1 MKKKKIAVVTGCCG
15 FIGSHVTEFLVQKG
29 YHVVG
34 IDNLSTGN
42 LRFLN
47 KINKKKFKF
56 YKIDLLKN
64 KLDKCFINAQI
75 VFHFAANADVR
86 FGLSQR
92 DKDIRQNIIVTHKIL
107 EQMVKYKI
115 KKIIFSSTGSIYGE
129 AKEIPTKENTSFPI
143 QTSLYGASKLSAEG
157 LISAYSE
164 ANYLKSYIFRFVS
177 ILGHRYSHGHV
188 YDFLN
193 QLTSNPREL
202 YILGNGYQKK
212 SYLHVSD
219 CVNGMWFSIR
229 KFKNKVNIIN
239 LGTSEYITVKESVK
253 IICNKL
259 GLKPKLKYSGGKR
272 GWVGDNPFIFL
283 DTKKANSAGW
293 KPKYTIEK
301 SIQNTVDYLLENKWI
316 LKKKKL

>member
-1 MKKKKIAVVTGCCG
+1 
-15 FIGSHVTEFLVQKG
+15 
-29 YHVVG
+29 
-34 IDNLSTGN
+34 
-42 LRFLN
+42 
-47 KINKKKFKF
+47 
-56 YKIDLLKN
+56 
-64 KLDKCFINAQI
+64 
-75 VFHFAANADVR
+75 
-86 FGLSQR
+86 
-92 DKDIRQNIIVTHKIL
+92 
-107 EQMVKYKI
+107 MVKYKI

-253 IICNKL
+253 TR
-259 GLKPKLKYSGGKR
+259 Y
-272 GWVGDNPFIFL
+272 
-283 DTKKANSAGW
+283 
-293 KPKYTIEK
+293 
-301 SIQNTVDYLLENKWI
+301 
-316 LKKKKL
+316 